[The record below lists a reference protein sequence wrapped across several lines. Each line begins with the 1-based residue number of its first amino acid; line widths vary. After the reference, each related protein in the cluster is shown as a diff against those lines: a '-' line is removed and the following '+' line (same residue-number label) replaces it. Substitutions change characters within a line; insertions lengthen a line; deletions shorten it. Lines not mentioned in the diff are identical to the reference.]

1 MVVSFEGSC
10 AAGITISAKPSYSSA
25 KQWHWVQTSLD
36 AMGPEVHG
44 VDGLRTVET
53 RVAQAT
59 LVALAVFAP
68 AETYATWQMLGGLRG
83 LIHPAYI
90 VTFTGMVL
98 MLAGAVHSLRA
109 RPRRSPELLCVSHA
123 WIVGYGLRSAFWRI
137 DAVLAGEPLHFGIG
151 ELWAT
156 VAAVTFGLGMLAVS
170 FVLTLRAPTRDD
182 PTAAR
187 RTLETRVVAV
197 SLALLA
203 MFAPIETWATWQLG
217 GAAALIEPRFAHKIA
232 GMVLLIVGVRHSLG
246 ARPQRAPG
254 AMCAAHAWWAAAGWG
269 ATTGRFHALSQG
281 AQLRWGAAELWF
293 VVVTSAIALVAF
305 NVSLYLTWTARS
317 RLRT

>member
-1 MVVSFEGSC
+1 
-10 AAGITISAKPSYSSA
+10 
-25 KQWHWVQTSLD
+25 
-36 AMGPEVHG
+36 MGPDGHG
-44 VDGLRTVET
+44 VDRLRTVET

-59 LVALAVFAP
+59 LVALAIFAP

-98 MLAGAVHSLRA
+98 MLVGAVHSLRA
-109 RPRRSPELLCVSHA
+109 RPWRSPELLCVSHA

-137 DAVLAGEPLHFGIG
+137 DVVRSGEALYFGIG

-156 VAAVTFGLGMLAVS
+156 VAAVTVGTAILAIS
-170 FVLTLRAPTRDD
+170 FVLTLRAPTSDD
-182 PTAAR
+182 PAAGAR
-187 RTLETRVVAV
+187 RTLETRIAAV

-203 MFAPIETWATWQLG
+203 MFAPIETVATWQLG
-217 GAAALIEPRFAHKIA
+217 GAAALIEPRFVHKIA
-232 GMVLLIVGVRHSLG
+232 GMVLLIVGVQHSLK
-246 ARPQRAPG
+246 ARPRRAPG

-269 ATTGRFHALSQG
+269 ATAGRFHAISQG

-293 VVVTSAIALVAF
+293 VAVTTAIALAAF
-305 NVSLYLTWTARS
+305 GVSLCLTWTAS
-317 RLRT
+317 RHPAPLHSS